1 MDFDK
6 RQLSACGL
14 LFCLFLIVGDAFG
27 AGEQGEVNEVK
38 FSPGAEVRI
47 DEDNER
53 IGGDHFLVYVPSDY
67 TQEKD
72 WPVIFCYHGQ
82 SGQPTTWPFRQVT
95 EGKGFI
101 VIGMGYAEGGEGKM
115 TRSQYIN
122 YVKRERRSILEVVR
136 YVRKRLRVDEERMF
150 VTGYSKGGWHSSL
163 MLESSPRVWEGAVIF
178 AAGRSRYVSL
188 VTSPANKKALQGKA
202 IYIGA
207 GEKDVNM
214 SAARKATTYY
224 RRLGAEVTFEEF
236 KGKGHSFDPAE
247 SQILRDWLVTNS
259 SVKDTKSS
267 RSDEES
273 DAD

>member
-1 MDFDK
+1 MVIDK
-6 RQLSACGL
+6 HRL
-14 LFCLFLIVGDAFG
+14 LVCLFLFCIVRDVFG
-27 AGEQGEVNEVK
+27 AGEEDKVDEVK
-38 FSPGAEVRI
+38 FSPGVEVSI

-53 IGGDHFLVYVPSDY
+53 IGGGHFLVYVPSDY
-67 TQEKD
+67 TQDKD

-101 VIGMGYAEGGEGKM
+101 VIGVGYAEGGEGKM

-122 YVKRERRSILEVVR
+122 YVERERRSILEVLR
-136 YVRKRLRVDEERMF
+136 YVRKRLKVDKERMF

-163 MLESSPRVWEGAVIF
+163 MLESSPRVWAGAVIF

-188 VTSPANKKALQGKA
+188 VTSPANKKALQRKA

-207 GEKDVNM
+207 GETDVNM

-224 RRLGAEVTFEEF
+224 RQLGADVTFEEF
-236 KGKGHSFDPAE
+236 KGKGHSFDPTE
-247 SQILRDWLVTNS
+247 SEILRDWLVTNS
-259 SVKDTKSS
+259 STDDTKSNQA
-267 RSDEES
+267 DEK
-273 DAD
+273 ADVD